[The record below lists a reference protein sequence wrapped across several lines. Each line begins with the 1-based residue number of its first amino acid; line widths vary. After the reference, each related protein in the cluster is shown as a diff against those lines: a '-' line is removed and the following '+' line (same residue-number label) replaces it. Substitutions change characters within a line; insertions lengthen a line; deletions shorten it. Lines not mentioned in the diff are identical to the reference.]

1 MGNSHDDG
9 TTAGKKYMTFKP
21 INNNSIHRKDLNLTE
36 PWTPRYRAKN
46 EALPPTLSI
55 WDRPVYQSPK
65 QEYVRHGAMNFMKVK
80 SK

>member
-1 MGNSHDDG
+1 
-9 TTAGKKYMTFKP
+9 MTFIP
-21 INNNSIHRKDLNLTE
+21 RNDNSIHRKDLNLTE
-36 PWTPRYRAKN
+36 PWTPRYRAEN

-65 QEYVRHGAMNFMKVK
+65 QEYVRHGAMDFMKVK

>member
-1 MGNSHDDG
+1 
-9 TTAGKKYMTFKP
+9 MTFKP
-21 INNNSIHRKDLNLTE
+21 INDNSIHRKDLNLTE
-36 PWTPRYRAKN
+36 PWAPRYRAEH

-65 QEYVRHGAMNFMKVK
+65 GEYVRQGAMDFMKVK